1 MDVNHLSV
9 YNSSA
14 VYQVA
19 IQGILSSD
27 RASQDR
33 SISGYLS
40 TESMILHENGSVR
53 CSANSGCILGN
64 GIQDRLNIRGRTGDD
79 AQDFARGCLL
89 FQRLLE
95 FVEQAHILDSDHRL
109 VCECFE
115 QLDLRGCE

>member
-40 TESMILHENGSVR
+40 TESMINLHENGSVR

-79 AQDFARGCLL
+79 AQDFARRCLL
-89 FQRLLE
+89 FQRFFQLLE
-95 FVEQAHILDSDHRL
+95 QPDVFERDNRL
-109 VCECFE
+109 VGKG
-115 QLDLRGCE
+115 L